1 MRNNL
6 FARTTSVLDLQFL
19 RQNVNC
25 INILTARSHTD
36 DDVCVTLMNR
46 LLVPEHCTT
55 CVTLVTIV
63 LFFHVLVTAH
73 QTARRHNP
81 EDVSTS
87 SELYYLWTSKNN
99 QTEQI

>member
-1 MRNNL
+1 MHM
-6 FARTTSVLDLQFL
+6 TMCVCET
-19 RQNVNC
+19 
-25 INILTARSHTD
+25 LT
-36 DDVCVTLMNR
+36 NR
-46 LLVPEHCTT
+46 LLAPEHCTT

-63 LFFHVLVTAH
+63 CFFHVLVTAH

-99 QTEQI
+99 QTEQIWHIDMLRNVTSSNFSVVTWIFINCDSEKR